1 MAFNDSQNT
10 PESGPKGGILDTI
23 METEHAHAL
32 ADFNPE
38 TLVLDLISALKERE
52 REIIQLRYGLSQNK
66 AHTLEAIGSQMSLTR
81 ERVRQ
86 VEKESLR
93 KLREAEISENL
104 KNSIAII
111 KKAIEDHGG
120 IFAEKALVDHVLITD
135 QTERRV
141 NALLFLLELFDEFL
155 HAPESDRYYAAWH
168 IVDFDQNR
176 LHAFHDTVT
185 EHLEANPNPKTL
197 DELKAAFRETETY
210 SQNQDY
216 FTDKV
221 IENLLRVSKHVESN
235 PFGHYG
241 LTSWRVIKPR
251 DVGDK
256 AYLVLKHYG
265 KPEHYVKITERI
277 NQHKFDDRMAYKE
290 TVHNELIMDPRF
302 VLVGRGIYALTEWG
316 YRKGV
321 VMDVIREILEGAGQP
336 LSRQKIIDEVMKRRL
351 VKRNTVLV
359 GLSNRKHFKKVGKD
373 LYGLT

>member
-1 MAFNDSQNT
+1 
-10 PESGPKGGILDTI
+10 
-23 METEHAHAL
+23 L

-38 TLVLDLISALKERE
+38 TLVLDLVALLRERE
-52 REIIQLRYGLSQNK
+52 REIILLRYGLSQNK

-93 KLREAEISENL
+93 KLREAQISENL
-104 KNSIAII
+104 KNSLIII

-120 IFAEKALVDHVLITD
+120 IFAEKALIDHVLIAE

-141 NALLFLLELFDEFL
+141 NALLFLLELFDEFF
-155 HAPESDRYYAAWH
+155 HAPETERYYGSWH
-168 IVDFDQNR
+168 IADFDHNR
-176 LHAFHDTVT
+176 LHSFHDTVT
-185 EHLEANPNPKTL
+185 KHLEANPEPMTL
-197 DELKAAFRETETY
+197 EQLKGAFRETEIY
-210 SQNQDY
+210 GQHKDY

-241 LTSWRVIKPR
+241 LASWRVIRPR

-277 NQHKFDDRMAYKE
+277 NQHRFDDRMAYKE

-321 VMDVIREILEGAGQP
+321 VSDVIREILEEAAQP

-359 GLSNRKHFKKVGKD
+359 GLSNRKYFRKVGKD
-373 LYGLT
+373 LYGIA